1 VGRYDST
8 YQKATMEAAAH
19 IATIK
24 EDLANSAFPSNNKQP
39 KVGVAGRTSK

>member
-1 VGRYDST
+1 MIQPTRR
-8 YQKATMEAAAH
+8 QLWKQQL
-19 IATIK
+19 IFATIK